1 MGESIGT
8 RDLAVERAE
17 DLDPQWIGDR
27 PYELLING
35 LPAVFVRDRISHDTS
50 PAPVTLLGT
59 PAAPEASGVRWWAV
73 IRRSPRRTCGAMRGG
88 PKTVAGQPTGN
99 PEPSTHT
106 QPATMPI
113 GDRVGDFDLAAG
125 RAVTRPL
132 VGRAERQ

>member
-1 MGESIGT
+1 
-8 RDLAVERAE
+8 
-17 DLDPQWIGDR
+17 
-27 PYELLING
+27 
-35 LPAVFVRDRISHDTS
+35 
-50 PAPVTLLGT
+50 
-59 PAAPEASGVRWWAV
+59 SGVRWWAV
-73 IRRSPRRTCGAMRGG
+73 IRRSPRRTCGAKRGG

-132 VGRAERQ
+132 VGRAERQQQDDYRGAVAAGVAHRLGGDRPGEDGPVHLLTVAERDQQRVVIAARPPR